1 MKTRN
6 FAAVLIVA
14 APLSLL
20 LADDVPKPFAF
31 ARYQAMMDRSPFAVA
46 TAVAAPAAT
55 PNFAKDLFI
64 ANAAHSKDGDFV
76 IDPSGT
82 LPDGKSFK
90 GPAELRTIL
99 MEKKGQFAKCLTE
112 KLMTYALGRGVQF
125 YDRRAVNKIVAALE
139 KDDYKFSRL
148 VIEIA
153 QSDPFRMRR
162 GTEQQVAQDKLDKQ
176 QDKPK

>member
-1 MKTRN
+1 MEQHRDN
-6 FAAVLIVA
+6 PACAACHA
-14 APLSLL
+14 KMDPLG
-20 LADDVPKPFAF
+20 FAF
-31 ARYQAMMDRSPFAVA
+31 E
-46 TAVAAPAAT
+46 
-55 PNFAKDLFI
+55 NFDGVGAFRK
-64 ANAAHSKDGDFV
+64 KDGDFV